1 MKSFN
6 ELASKLKTILNEDLS
21 PEEIEQ
27 LQKVSDQTNDRSKK
41 VRETLESNGWHVG
54 PGLLAKERVDIQAR
68 KDDYLY
74 AYISVPTD
82 SSEIKVNIEL
92 KKDMLKDIDVND
104 LKEIVTD
111 LEDII
116 EALR

>member
-1 MKSFN
+1 MESFN
-6 ELASKLKTILNEDLS
+6 EVAEKLKTILSEDLS
-21 PEEIEQ
+21 QEEIEE

-41 VRETLESNGWHVG
+41 VRESLEGNGWHVS
-54 PGLLAKERVDIQAR
+54 PGLLAKDRVAMQAR
-68 KDDYLY
+68 KDDYLF

-82 SSEIKVNIEL
+82 SSEIKVSIEL